1 MTGGPGAGSAG
12 MGNEAGLDVSYG
24 EFLGLICACI
34 FAVNGLIM
42 RTQLPKV
49 PIALMNAV
57 RCGSASVFCWMLL
70 PFFGP
75 PLSDLAE
82 VSLQG
87 WAFLFGSV
95 MIPVGIGDTLYLAAI
110 KEFGLSRTLALV
122 GTHPLATLFF
132 EWILLREPISPN
144 FVLGCCLVVAGVV
157 FLCRTSRRAGSGTQ
171 EIPNRFAP
179 GVALSLSAALM
190 WGLGAV
196 LLKPALAHLSPIQA
210 NSVRL
215 PFVTTLLYL
224 SHRFQG
230 RRVTRKRT
238 EPKVLLLL
246 AFVGILGMGVGS
258 LLFLTAISLIG
269 PAKAATLASVSPVI
283 GMLLAAVFLKEAI
296 GLQLLA
302 GVALCLGGVW
312 LVL

>member
-1 MTGGPGAGSAG
+1 
-12 MGNEAGLDVSYG
+12 LDVSYG
-24 EFLGLICACI
+24 EFLGLMCACI
-34 FAVNGLIM
+34 WAVNGLIM

-70 PFFGP
+70 PFGL

-82 VSLQG
+82 VSLQE
-87 WAFLFGSV
+87 WAYLFGSV

-122 GTHPLATLFF
+122 GTHPLSTLFF

-157 FLCRTSRRAGSGTQ
+157 FLSRKSRRAVSGLE
-171 EIPNRFAP
+171 EIPSRLAP
-179 GVALSLSAALM
+179 GVALSLSAALT

-196 LLKPALAHLSPIQA
+196 LLKPALVHLSPIQA

-230 RRVTRKRT
+230 RKIPRERV
-238 EPKVLLLL
+238 EPKSLLLI

-258 LLFLTAISLIG
+258 LLFLTAIGLIG
-269 PAKAATLASVSPVI
+269 PAKAATLASVSPVL